1 MKNFH
6 KLIKEI
12 CEEENIKCSILSKDW
27 IIMLEKEHKIRFI
40 SGYKFDLNNH
50 GFGNVIDDKYATFEV
65 LKEKKVP
72 IIEHNILFN
81 QNNKNDYAK
90 ESNNYAF
97 VENFFKEHQQSIV
110 LKANDST
117 CGNEVYH
124 LTNINEISK
133 CLNRLFAKSFSISV
147 CPFYDIKAEYRL
159 IMLKDKCVA
168 MYGKKRPI
176 VVGDGKKTIRELLLG
191 FNYHYFKDKLSEEEY
206 NKILNKNEIYEYGWQ
221 FNLSK
226 GAIPFEVSNLDL
238 KNRLLNIA
246 LKVSS
251 LFSLGFCSIDIVETQ
266 NNELLVM
273 ELNSGVMMENYMQIV
288 PEGFK
293 VAKEIYKEAINEMFK
308 N

>member
-27 IIMLEKEHKIRFI
+27 VIMLEKEHK
-40 SGYKFDLNNH
+40 
-50 GFGNVIDDKYATFEV
+50 
-65 LKEKKVP
+65 
-72 IIEHNILFN
+72 
-81 QNNKNDYAK
+81 
-90 ESNNYAF
+90 
-97 VENFFKEHQQSIV
+97 
-110 LKANDST
+110 
-117 CGNEVYH
+117 
-124 LTNINEISK
+124 
-133 CLNRLFAKSFSISV
+133 
-147 CPFYDIKAEYRL
+147 
-159 IMLKDKCVA
+159 
-168 MYGKKRPI
+168 I

-226 GAIPFEVSNLDL
+226 GAIPFEVSSLDL
-238 KNRLLNIA
+238 KNKLLNMA
-246 LKVSS
+246 SRVSS
-251 LFSLGFCSIDIVETQ
+251 IFDVGFCSIDIVETQ

-293 VAKEIYKEAINEMFK
+293 IAKEIYKEAINEMFK